1 MPPQTA
7 AQQEPALPKPG
18 LKDPTG
24 HTYPNGHLWLYFTI
38 LLFVLALPAL
48 IIFNVITQG
57 SELVPS
63 LQPTFHPNNTNLE
76 QWWGTSHL
84 PERLRPGLPVCQP
97 QGLGRGDV
105 FRLSASMFDYTVMS
119 TWNTSHST
127 AGKHAQEQERVEYH
141 EESFSDCSV
150 NTARYDYSL
159 GDRTH
164 SVTVGVSC
172 PGTKN
177 YSIAISMQTTMTF
190 AWETSRD
197 FIGQYYGPGI
207 DLDLLD
213 LTDKSNYR
221 NTVLAVLNV
230 ISTDALTIFNKP
242 LLPVPLLSM
251 RVYFQGITEAAAQLP
266 DNSTVVTVTYVNG
279 SQPDLFPTEVGIY
292 TNSVFNLVFV
302 AIDAVN
308 LDLGNQKAP
317 NMFRNA
323 SRLREVVYANK
334 APPGINAS
342 NWALGTPSTY
352 YGRITPPYETWADM
366 LRNNQPANISVG
378 NPTGLPEESAMVT
391 TYLCPIYQ
399 IKPLKSL
406 FSSVFIGSAAMT
418 STVWTGWLILVALLA
433 KGQMTP
439 RAKCECDE
447 CKANEKAEAEREA
460 QGLIE
465 RYLPCCRR
473 KKPARN
479 GDVEGQPRVPY
490 SPNRADSDQ
499 SGSSMKKE

>member
-7 AQQEPALPKPG
+7 AQQDPTLPKSG
-18 LKDPTG
+18 LKDATG

-38 LLFVLALPAL
+38 LLSVLALPAL
-48 IIFNVITQG
+48 VIFNVITQG

-84 PERLRPGLPVCQP
+84 PERLRPGLPDCEP
-97 QGLGRGDV
+97 QGLGRGDI

-119 TWNTSHST
+119 TWNTSRST
-127 AGKHAQEQERVEYH
+127 TGKHAQEQERVEYH
-141 EESFSDCSV
+141 GESFASCSV

-159 GDRTH
+159 SDRTH

-207 DLDLLD
+207 DLDYLD
-213 LTDKSNYR
+213 LSDKSNYR

-230 ISTDALTIFNKP
+230 ISTDSLTIFNKP
-242 LLPVPLLSM
+242 LLTVPPLSL
-251 RVYFQGITEAAAQLP
+251 RVYFEGITEANAQLP
-266 DNSTVVTVTYVNG
+266 DKATATTLTYVNG
-279 SQPDLFPTEVGIY
+279 SQPELFPREAAIY
-292 TNSVFNLVFV
+292 TNSIWNLVFV

-323 SRLREVVYANK
+323 SRLREVVYPNK
-334 APPGINAS
+334 APPNISAS

-352 YGRITPPYETWADM
+352 YGYITPPYETWAEM
-366 LRNNQPANISVG
+366 LLNNQPANISVG
-378 NPTGLPEESAMVT
+378 NPTGLPNESAMVT

-406 FSSVFIGSAAMT
+406 LSSVFIGSASMA
-418 STVWTGWLILVALLA
+418 STAWSGWFLIVAFLA
-433 KGQMTP
+433 NGQKEP
-439 RAKCECDE
+439 RAKCQCEDCL
-447 CKANEKAEAEREA
+447 NREGEEVKKTGFFGKFRA
-460 QGLIE
+460 ALSGATHTVTSRDSQQLQ
-465 RYLPCCRR
+465 LPSLAHR
-473 KKPARN
+473 PT
-479 GDVEGQPRVPY
+479 
-490 SPNRADSDQ
+490 SDQ
-499 SGSSMKKE
+499 SGSSAKGE